1 MINHKLK
8 SRLLLS
14 LICVM
19 WMTSFVP
26 VKAAETAAAAPVVP
40 SISGGTVITG
50 VAGPKSDDIA
60 NAGDPGASMTGTVND
75 VTMADSKVG
84 LTLADLANQAGQNK
98 IAINFVWTLVA
109 GFLVMFMQ
117 AGFAIV
123 ETGLVRAKNANHTM
137 MMNFMVYGV
146 GLLAYWLI
154 GFTIQMGGVGAVAN
168 LGSTPVLNNEFAI
181 TLFGK
186 SFGLFG
192 RTGILLMH
200 KGTYDVAVMVLFLF
214 QMVFM
219 DTTTTIV
226 TGRACEQ
233 CKFA

>member
-75 VTMADSKVG
+75 VTIADSKAG

-98 IAINFVWTLVA
+98 IAINFVWTLVC

-123 ETGLVRAKNANHTM
+123 EIGLCRAQNDNHTM
-137 MMNFMVYGV
+137 LMDLIAYGV
-146 GLLAYWLI
+146 RRFAYY
-154 GFTIQMGGVGAVAN
+154 VCR
-168 LGSTPVLNNEFAI
+168 FAI
-181 TLFGK
+181 P
-186 SFGLFG
+186 
-192 RTGILLMH
+192 M
-200 KGTYDVAVMVLFLF
+200 
-214 QMVFM
+214 
-219 DTTTTIV
+219 
-226 TGRACEQ
+226 
-233 CKFA
+233 